1 MRSLSRLHERRIV
14 LALVV
19 LLVIARS
26 AVFVFWQQS
35 YFDSDQAIIGLMA
48 KHLSEL
54 RAFPVFMYG
63 QTYMLGVEAWLAAP
77 VFLLLGVSVTSLK
90 LPLLAMTLAIA
101 ILLLRTLE
109 REAGLRPAYAGAA
122 SVFFV
127 LSPPGT
133 TAQLLEASGGNL
145 EPLLYVILIW
155 LTRHRPRWCGFVFG
169 LGFVNREF
177 TLYGLVALLA
187 MEAADRSLFTR
198 EGMRRR
204 LTTLRVAA
212 EVWLI
217 VQVLHYN
224 SSAAG
229 PGTDRGE
236 SWDALQQPAEP
247 R

>member
-63 QTYMLGVEAWLAAP
+63 QSYMLGVEAWLAAP
-77 VFLLLGVSVTSLK
+77 LFLLLGVSVTSLK
-90 LPLLAMTLAIA
+90 LPLLAMSLAIA

-109 REAGLRPAYAGAA
+109 QEAGLRPAYAAAA

-177 TLYGLVALLA
+177 TLYGLRRPRGDGSRGSLALHARRHAPATHDAARRCRSVARRPG
-187 MEAADRSLFTR
+187 AALQLVRRGTR
-198 EGMRRR
+198 
-204 LTTLRVAA
+204 
-212 EVWLI
+212 
-217 VQVLHYN
+217 Y
-224 SSAAG
+224 
-229 PGTDRGE
+229 DRGD
-236 SWDALQQPAEP
+236 SGDALQQPGEP